1 MGSSSY
7 ITDREGR
14 ITQHTEYI
22 AFGEVLFE
30 EHSTSKTMP
39 YLFNGKELDSET
51 GLYYYGARY
60 YDAKTSIFLN
70 VDPMAEKTMTPYAYT
85 NNNPIMLIDPTGMVG
100 ERADHID
107 VRKNKDG
114 SYTVVGGVAN
124 TDKNVYV
131 VDEKGQ
137 RTGQILGQMLT
148 EYSFHYDDGSAV
160 TGSNINLNDQSGQ
173 NFFNNEIKNIG
184 LFDYMGNAQG
194 GEPLDFKTNNIPK
207 ELTLEQESQYHYR
220 GMSFEGKIASARDI
234 GNYSAGYVAGKHG
247 QSWGASRIA
256 FDALE
261 TKQNYK
267 TWNVFKWRS
276 WKTEGQPTQQAERAG
291 HNAGYPIYKQRQFEK
306 QWQKATNPWPI
317 GPKY

>member
-1 MGSSSY
+1 MW
-7 ITDREGR
+7 
-14 ITQHTEYI
+14 
-22 AFGEVLFE
+22 
-30 EHSTSKTMP
+30 
-39 YLFNGKELDSET
+39 
-51 GLYYYGARY
+51 
-60 YDAKTSIFLN
+60 
-70 VDPMAEKTMTPYAYT
+70 
-85 NNNPIMLIDPTGMVG
+85 NNPIRFVDPDGRWAV
-100 ERADHID
+100 DHID
-107 VRKNKDG
+107 VEKNKDG
-114 SYTVVGGVAN
+114 TYTVVGGQAN
-124 TDKNVYV
+124 ADKNIYV
-131 VDEKGQ
+131 VDKQGNQ
-137 RTGQILGQMLT
+137 TGEVVGQMLT

-160 TGSNINLNDQSGQ
+160 TGANINLNDQSGQ
-173 NFFNNEIKNIG
+173 NFFNNEIKNVG

-207 ELTLEQESQYHYR
+207 GLTLEQESQYHYR

-247 QSWGASRIA
+247 QGWGASRIA

-306 QWQKATNPWPI
+306 HWQKATNPWPI